1 MIKNEKILHLI
12 QDLLELIL
20 EEYDTR
26 VTQRGPF
33 PDLRVGKQVD
43 FSFSEKPVNDPG
55 KLEFAVLN
63 MDAMIDSAYDD
74 KRFLSMRVK
83 KTSRGGFVSTT
94 FFHGTFDELKN
105 RLLDEAHNPQV
116 IPEKLEELLSG
127 LPEKTNPDLWR

>member
-1 MIKNEKILHLI
+1 MIKNEKIIHLI

-20 EEYDTR
+20 EKYDER
-26 VTQRGPF
+26 VTRRGAF

-43 FSFSEKPVNDPG
+43 FTFSEKPAEYPG

-63 MDAMIDSAYDD
+63 MDAKIDSAYDD
-74 KRFLSMRVK
+74 KRFLSMRIK

-94 FFHGTFDELKN
+94 FFHGTFDELKD
-105 RLLDEAHNPQV
+105 RLLDEAHQPQI

-127 LPEKTNPDLWR
+127 LPEQTNPELWR